1 MIDPNTAL
9 SLVDLCD
16 AVDVT
21 PRTVRYYIQ
30 QGLLPPADGAGQ
42 SASYNSGHLAR
53 LQLIKRL
60 QATHLPLAEIRAKL
74 DALPPGG
81 EHQLLAQPPPPPTS
95 AAEYI
100 RAALAGTPSPAAPAP
115 RRPGPPLQPPDVTAS
130 PGFGARSTWDH
141 HVLHRD
147 IELHVRRPLDPAA
160 NRKLERLLELA
171 RTLFKEPS

>member
-1 MIDPNTAL
+1 MADPNPVL

-53 LQLIKRL
+53 LQLVKRL
-60 QATHLPLAEIRAKL
+60 QANHLPLAEIRAKL

-81 EHQLLAQPPPPPTS
+81 EHQLLAQPPPAPTS

-100 RAALAGTPSPAAPAP
+100 RAALAGTAPASSASPPAPRPAPAP
-115 RRPGPPLQPPDVTAS
+115 QPPAAS
-130 PGFGARSTWDH
+130 TGFGARSTWDH

>member
-1 MIDPNTAL
+1 MADPNPVL

-53 LQLIKRL
+53 LQLVKRL
-60 QATHLPLAEIRAKL
+60 QANHLPLAEIRAKL

-81 EHQLLAQPPPPPTS
+81 EHQLLSEPPPPPTS

-100 RAALAGTPSPAAPAP
+100 RAALAAPAAPAALPPSP
-115 RRPGPPLQPPDVTAS
+115 RRAGPPLQPSAAS
-130 PGFGARSTWDH
+130 PAFGARSTWDH

-147 IELHVRRPLDPAA
+147 IELHVRRPLDPTV

>member
-1 MIDPNTAL
+1 MLDPNTAL

-60 QATHLPLAEIRAKL
+60 QATHLPLAEIRAQL

-81 EHQLLAQPPPPPTS
+81 ESQLLSQPSPAPTS
-95 AAEYI
+95 AADYI
-100 RAALAGTPSPAAPAP
+100 RAALASSSSSPRPARPAPSPEPP
-115 RRPGPPLQPPDVTAS
+115 TPGAS
-130 PGFGARSTWDH
+130 PGFGGRSTWDH

-147 IELHVRRPLDPAA
+147 IELHVRRPLDPQA
-160 NRKLERLLELA
+160 NRKLDRLLELA